1 MNKLLSIVIPVYKV
15 EEYIDKCISSL
26 IVPDEQQL
34 QLLDIVVINDGT
46 PDNSAILAKEYEKK
60 YPNIVRVI
68 DQENRGHGGAWNH
81 GTELALGKYLFY
93 LDSDDWFDTDN
104 LTKLITYLGQTD
116 VDMVLLDSQKYYAET
131 NTYEPTNRHVELI
144 PEHIY
149 NADTFD
155 WLATG
160 HGYNMTYAHDTV
172 YRTAMMQKYM
182 PLFCEKVMYDDVS
195 LQAIPIAIAENF
207 IYTHLDI
214 YRYYIGRPGQS
225 FDPKVRAVRAADD
238 VTKVLKFLLD
248 RVRRNRNAVPK
259 GGTREAYT
267 EENFQSMGT
276 WHYHELSLF
285 NKTIAQPRL
294 AAWDTFLQENYP
306 EIKPNHLVKRYRVL
320 PFNLYYTLFKWGNFN
335 MRLRRWLKRQLKR
348 PFRAIRNLIWD
359 IQFWWQE
366 LKLRENIDSE
376 IEKVEGYSGHGSM
389 NGFVVYKR
397 FEQEHA
403 ERKRLHELRKS
414 Q

>member
-26 IVPDEQQL
+26 IVPGENQF

-46 PDNSAILAKEYEKK
+46 PDNSAVLAKEYEKK
-60 YPNIVRVI
+60 YPGIVRVI

-81 GTELALGKYLFY
+81 GTELAVGKYLFY
-93 LDSDDWFDTDN
+93 LDSDDWFETSE
-104 LTKLITYLGQTD
+104 LSKLITYLGNID
-116 VDMVLLDSQKYYAET
+116 VDMVLLDSQKYYAATDQFTLTHRHIEL
-131 NTYEPTNRHVELI
+131 EPEK
-144 PEHIY
+144 IY
-149 NADTFD
+149 IADKFD

-160 HGYNMTYAHDTV
+160 HGYDMTYAHDTV
-172 YRTAMMQKYM
+172 YRTAMMQKYL
-182 PLFCEKVMYDDVS
+182 PLFCEHVMYDDVS
-195 LQAIPIAIAENF
+195 LQAIPIAIAETF
-207 IYTHLDI
+207 VYTHLDI

-248 RVRRNRNAVPK
+248 WVRRNRNAVPK

-285 NKTIAQPRL
+285 DKATAQPRL
-294 AAWDTFLQENYP
+294 AAWDAFLQENYP
-306 EIKPNHLVKRYRVL
+306 EIIPNRLVKQYRAL
-320 PFNLYYTLFKWGNFN
+320 PFNLYFALFKLGYFR
-335 MRLRRWLKRQLKR
+335 MRVCRWLKRQFRR
-348 PFRAIRNLIWD
+348 PYKFIRNLIWD

-389 NGFVVYKR
+389 NGFVIYKR

-403 ERKRLHELRKS
+403 ERKRLHELRKL

>member
-1 MNKLLSIVIPVYKV
+1 MTKLLSIVIPVYKV

-26 IVPDEQQL
+26 IVPEEKQL

-46 PDNSAILAKEYEKK
+46 PDNSAVLAKEYEKK
-60 YPNIVRVI
+60 YPSIVRVI

-81 GTELALGKYLFY
+81 GTELAVGKYLFY
-93 LDSDDWFDTDN
+93 LDSDDWFETSE
-104 LTKLITYLGQTD
+104 LSKLITYLGKVD

-131 NTYEPTNRHVELI
+131 NTYTYTNRHVELE
-144 PEHIY
+144 PEKIY
-149 NADTFD
+149 TSDTFD

-160 HGYNMTYAHDTV
+160 HGYDMTYAHDTV
-172 YRTAMMQKYM
+172 YRTSMLQKYM

-248 RVRRNRNAVPK
+248 WVRRNRQAVPK

-285 NKTIAQPRL
+285 DAVTAQPRL
-294 AAWDTFLQENYP
+294 AAWDEFLKENYP
-306 EIKPNHLVKRYRVL
+306 EIKPNGLVRMYRAL
-320 PFNLYYTLFKWGNFN
+320 PFSIYYFLFKLRSFN
-335 MRLRRWLKRQLKR
+335 MRLQRWLKRQIKR
-348 PFRAIRNLIWD
+348 PYRWVRNIVWD
-359 IQFWWQE
+359 IQFWIKE
-366 LKLRENIDSE
+366 FKLEEEVEREIDHA
-376 IEKVEGYSGHGSM
+376 EGYGGHGM
-389 NGFVVYKR
+389 HGFLIYKQYQ
-397 FEQEHA
+397 QERE
-403 ERKRLHELRKS
+403 ERKRQHNLRKS
-414 Q
+414 R